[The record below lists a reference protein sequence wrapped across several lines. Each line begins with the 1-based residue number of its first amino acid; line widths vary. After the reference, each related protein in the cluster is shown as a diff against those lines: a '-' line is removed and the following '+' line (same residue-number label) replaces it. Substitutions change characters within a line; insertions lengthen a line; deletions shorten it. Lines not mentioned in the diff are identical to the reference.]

1 MRYYHSFIKFVQNFK
16 TTRLMKKILLFLLC
30 LPLAVFA
37 KERDDSKYLAGAVPE
52 TNGQVLFQQT
62 FAVKGKSK
70 QQIYEVM
77 KNYITALTKADNQL
91 PRTKFAM
98 DDPQEGT
105 IVARFEEWMIFKKKP
120 LNLDR
125 TRFRYMLTAKCSDGK
140 CHMELTQIV
149 YYYEED
155 MEGFNGKTYRAE
167 EWINDDNAL
176 NKDKT
181 KLLWGSAKFRRKT
194 VDRVEAIFQ
203 GARDAFETPVPEQR
217 HKATE
222 LL

>member
-1 MRYYHSFIKFVQNFK
+1 MR
-16 TTRLMKKILLFLLC
+16 KILLLLLC
-30 LPLAVFA
+30 LPILAFA
-37 KERDDSKYLAGAVPE
+37 KEQDDSKYLAGAVPE

-70 QQIYEVM
+70 QQIYDVM
-77 KNYITALTKADNQL
+77 KNYIIGLTKTENQL
-91 PRTKFAM
+91 SKTKMVM
-98 DDPQEGT
+98 DDPTEGML
-105 IVARFEEWMIFKKKP
+105 VARFEEWMIFKKKP

-125 TRFRYMLTAKCSDGK
+125 TRFRYMLTIQCEEGK

-167 EWINDDNAL
+167 EWINDANAL
-176 NKDKT
+176 NKAQT

-194 VDRVEAIFQ
+194 VDRVEEIFAD
-203 GARDAFETPVPEQR
+203 AREAFETPVPEKQ
-217 HKATE
+217 KATE

>member
-1 MRYYHSFIKFVQNFK
+1 MR
-16 TTRLMKKILLFLLC
+16 KILLLLLC
-30 LPLAVFA
+30 LPMLAFA
-37 KERDDSKYLAGAVPE
+37 KENDDSKYLAGAVPE

-70 QQIYEVM
+70 QQIYDVM
-77 KNYITALTKADNQL
+77 KNYIIGLTKTENQL
-91 PRTKFAM
+91 SKTKMVM
-98 DDPQEGT
+98 DDPNEGT
-105 IVARFEEWMIFKKKP
+105 LVARFEEWMIFKKKP

-125 TRFRYMLTAKCSDGK
+125 TRFRYMLTIQCEEGK

-167 EWINDDNAL
+167 EWINDANAL
-176 NKDKT
+176 NKAQT

-194 VDRVEAIFQ
+194 IDRVEEIFT
-203 GARDAFETPVPEQR
+203 GAREAFEVPVPEKQ
-217 HKATE
+217 KATE

>member
-1 MRYYHSFIKFVQNFK
+1 MR
-16 TTRLMKKILLFLLC
+16 KILLLLLC
-30 LPLAVFA
+30 LPLLAFA
-37 KERDDSKYLAGAVPE
+37 KENDDNKYLAGAVPE

-70 QQIYEVM
+70 QQIYDVM
-77 KNYITALTKADNQL
+77 KNYIIGLTKTENQL
-91 PRTKFAM
+91 PKTKMVM
-98 DDPQEGT
+98 DDPNEGT
-105 IVARFEEWMIFKKKP
+105 LVARFEEWMIFKKKP

-125 TRFRYMLTAKCSDGK
+125 TRFRYMLTIQCEEGK

-167 EWINDDNAL
+167 EWINDANAL
-176 NKDKT
+176 NKAQT

-194 VDRVEAIFQ
+194 VDRVEEIFA
-203 GARDAFETPVPEQR
+203 GAREAFEVPVPERQ
-217 HKATE
+217 KATE